1 MVPFLYCILVISW
14 FSVQE
19 SFSEIF
25 GQMKQTVMAV
35 GTLTEDPDFD
45 LVTEFKEDR
54 VGNSN
59 STALHCDVAIIDN
72 SVCGVCI
79 QTLRYKDTD
88 ASNLEWILS
97 SDEHLQSLLQSIKV
111 CLNVALA
118 RQNDSA

>member
-35 GTLTEDPDFD
+35 GMLTEDPDFD
-45 LVTEFKEDR
+45 LITEFKEDR

-59 STALHCDVAIIDN
+59 STALH

-97 SDEHLQSLLQSIKV
+97 SDERLQSLLQSIKV